1 MESPTDQ
8 EARSQILHDFS
19 SNLFVEASAGS
30 GKTHSL
36 VSRIVEGLA
45 GGQVVASETA
55 VLTFTR
61 KAAAEL
67 RGRVRLR
74 LESLSRE
81 ETDPTRR
88 ENLSNALNN
97 LGDMFI
103 GTIHSFCGRLL
114 REHAVAAGLSPGFLE
129 SDEEDDVR
137 LRLVVFR
144 NYLESAEGMRLV
156 GRLSEAQMSPRDL
169 HDALAKVCDYS
180 EVEFPYEVVALPDA
194 KAGWEALDRFAI
206 ELEPL
211 LPPSLA
217 EDSKCAL
224 QDTADRFL
232 RRLPKVRR
240 DKNANLCRL
249 IEMWESMP
257 GQRLKDWDPTRDVAR
272 QKIERV
278 KSLIEEF
285 QVSTFHPFLEAWR
298 ANLYGICIPALMEVR
313 AQFRAERERR
323 GILSPDDL
331 VRRAVEMLRDSGHV
345 REQLQD
351 KFRKLFVDEFQDTD
365 PLQAALVFFLA
376 ASGQRDEQDW
386 TKLPPRPGAL
396 FIVGDPKQSIYRFR
410 RADIK
415 TYNLVRDLV
424 VSAGGKV
431 LNLTTSFR
439 SVPSLCEFSNTVFRS
454 LFPTAPTPKQAP
466 FSTLEAYSQASSR
479 LQGVHRLL
487 QRCRAGRD
495 AAPREAGQIALFISD
510 AVAKGTHT
518 YGDFMILTQL
528 HKSLPRL
535 QAALEQQRIPYETTG
550 KSSAS
555 RYAATFLDLL
565 EVLSNPVDGIG
576 LVGVLRGP
584 LFGCSDEELYQ
595 YRKNGGSWTLV
606 GDGET
611 GAVGTALNTLSE
623 MRRRM
628 ISMSAGAS
636 GKFLLNE
643 TGLLA
648 LAAAS
653 KGGDLE
659 VAGLLHIVSELRT
672 AESNGQCLAETVR
685 HLRANPQ
692 GANLP
697 LHAGRRDVVRIMN
710 LHQAKGLEAPVVFLA
725 APIDGR
731 KVDTDFCVNRDDGEA
746 NGFLSISTQSRILAQ
761 PPRWE
766 SLQSD
771 ELDFLLE
778 EHKRLLYVAVT
789 RAKEALIVGE
799 WSGASYADTRP
810 WGHLTPF
817 LDEYEYPE
825 LSIPVS
831 SELLEATEI
840 PTQDQLEQV
849 TLRWKSATKKCSAP
863 TWTRVAVSA
872 SAKPEGAA
880 IAQVEVPED
889 LLESEAGGAA
899 WGELVHRLL
908 EKLVNQPDLT
918 SKQLTDLARW
928 FTFEQPELTSW
939 IPDAIAATEGVRK
952 TPLWDKLLS
961 AREQHSEVPIGVSV
975 DSPDERRLVFG
986 VIDLILKTDE
996 GWEIVDYKTDRKTM
1010 DALIDRYTGQ
1020 VEQYAR
1026 SWEKVAGSP
1035 VQWAGLYG
1043 VRRGDLGPCQGD

>member
-1 MESPTDQ
+1 MKSPSDQ
-8 EARSQILHDFS
+8 EARSQIQHAFS
-19 SNLFVEASAGS
+19 TNLFVEASAGS

-45 GGQVVASETA
+45 VGQVIAAETA
-55 VLTFTR
+55 VVTFTR

-74 LESLSRE
+74 LESLTRDE
-81 ETDPTRR
+81 IDPLRQ
-88 ENLSNALNN
+88 ENLSNAITN

-114 REHAVAAGLSPGFLE
+114 REHPVAAGVSPGFLE
-129 SDEEDDVR
+129 SDEEEDVR

-156 GRLSEAQMSPRDL
+156 KRLSDAQMSPRDL
-169 HDALAKVCDYS
+169 HDALAKLSEYS

-194 KAGWEALDRFAI
+194 KAGWEALDRFAT

-217 EDSKCAL
+217 KDSKCGL

-232 RRLPKVRR
+232 RRLSKVRR
-240 DKNANLCRL
+240 DKIANLCRL

-257 GQRLKDWDPTRDVAR
+257 GQRLKDWDPKRDVAH
-272 QKIERV
+272 QKIEPV
-278 KSLIEEF
+278 KGLIEEF

-298 ANLYGICIPALMEVR
+298 AYLYGICIPALLEVR
-313 AQFRAERERR
+313 AQFQAERERR

-331 VRRAVEMLRDSGHV
+331 VRRAVEMLRHSGHV

-351 KFRKLFVDEFQDTD
+351 KFRRLFVDEFQDTD
-365 PLQAALVFFLA
+365 PLQAALVFYLTA
-376 ASGQRDEQDW
+376 DGQSGERDW
-386 TKLPPRPGAL
+386 TKLCPRPGSL

-410 RADIK
+410 GADIQ

-424 VSAGGKV
+424 VSSGGKV

-439 SVPSLCEFSNTVFRS
+439 SVPSLCDFSNKVFRS
-454 LFPTAPTPKQAP
+454 IFPATPTQKQAP
-466 FSTLEAYSQASSR
+466 FSTLEAYGEAGSR
-479 LQGVHRLL
+479 LQGVHRLI
-487 QRCRAGRD
+487 QKCRTGRD
-495 AAPREAGQIALFISD
+495 AARLEAGQIALFISD
-510 AVAKGTHT
+510 AVAKRTHS
-518 YGDFMILTQL
+518 YGDFLILTQL

-555 RYAATFLDLL
+555 RYASTFLDLL
-565 EVLSNPVDGIG
+565 EVLGNPVDGIG
-576 LVGVLRGP
+576 LIGVLRGP
-584 LFGCSDEELYQ
+584 LFGCSDEELYH
-595 YRKNGGSWTLV
+595 YRKNGGSWTL
-606 GDGET
+606 GSDGEMGT
-611 GAVGTALNTLSE
+611 VGTALNALTE
-623 MRRRM
+623 MRRR
-628 ISMSAGAS
+628 ITSMSAGAT
-636 GKFLLNE
+636 GQFLLNE

-672 AESNGQCLAETVR
+672 AEANGQCLSETVR

-697 LHAGRRDVVRIMN
+697 LQAGRRDVVRIMN

-731 KVDTDFCVNRDDGEA
+731 KVDTDFCVIREDGVA
-746 NGFLSISTQSRILAQ
+746 NGFLSIATQSRVLAQ
-761 PPRWE
+761 PQRWE
-766 SLQSD
+766 SLQSE

-778 EHKRLLYVAVT
+778 ERKRLLYVAVT

-799 WSGASYADTRP
+799 WSGTSYADTRP
-810 WGHLTPF
+810 WGRLTPF
-817 LDEYEYPE
+817 LDEFDYPE
-825 LSIPVS
+825 LSIPDS
-831 SELLEATEI
+831 SELLEPMAI
-840 PTQDQLEQV
+840 PTLDQLEQF
-849 TLRWKSATKKCSAP
+849 TRRWGSATMKCAVP

-872 SAKPEGAA
+872 SAKPAGAA
-880 IAQVEVPED
+880 IAQIEVPDD

-918 SKQLTDLARW
+918 SEQLNGLAHW

-961 AREQHSEVPIGVSV
+961 AREQHSEVPIGISV
-975 DSPDERRLVFG
+975 DSPDGRRLVFG
-986 VIDLILKTDE
+986 VIDLVLKTDD
-996 GWEIVDYKTDRKTM
+996 GWEIVDYKTDRKTI
-1010 DALIDRYTGQ
+1010 DALIDRYGDQ
-1020 VEQYAR
+1020 VAQYAR
-1026 SWEKVAGSP
+1026 NWERVAGSP